1 MIRGQQKKTE
11 TGIVK
16 SQDMLENKAKI
27 VFLGIGSNLGNKK
40 QNIEKAKSIIA
51 QNNIDIL
58 QSSAYYE
65 TLSWPN
71 ANHPKFLN
79 VVLKISTFLSPLKLL
94 KICKDIEVILGRKKN
109 PKK

>member
-1 MIRGQQKKTE
+1 MIE
-11 TGIVK
+11 
-16 SQDMLENKAKI
+16 QDTLENQVKFI
-27 VFLGIGSNLGNKK
+27 YLGIGSNLGNKK

-71 ANHPKFLN
+71 ANHPKFYASSYKLG
-79 VVLKISTFLSPLKLL
+79 KIYFELGDLDRAKSLIETASGSSGAEGVNARSFLY
-94 KICKDIEVILGRKKN
+94 EN
-109 PKK
+109 F